1 MSGLRLST
9 HPSAL
14 PLAPFA
20 PTAKEPTLLQ
30 ILPPFLHII
39 MGINIANTKLFAGF
53 DIPRRLEMVY
63 SAYAEF
69 DYVRCTVC
77 DSDGNGVKGRRV
89 DRAHCD

>member
-1 MSGLRLST
+1 
-9 HPSAL
+9 
-14 PLAPFA
+14 
-20 PTAKEPTLLQ
+20 
-30 ILPPFLHII
+30 

-53 DIPRRLEMVY
+53 DIPRRLEMVC